1 MNEFAKRKKRRVG
14 FRPSHGLGY
23 FHHCACMPSCGEP
36 YPLHAAVYE
45 GDLEAA
51 MSWLHQH
58 PTHLHLLDS
67 EGDSV
72 MHIAVRR
79 GNVAMVR
86 LLLSV
91 GFDINCRS
99 ADEWTVLEEA
109 HACAPPQV
117 LKAVYEAVQV
127 DECRRWH
134 CRSRQVLQGLRRMA
148 DFVIDVHWRC
158 VGGENFKL
166 KLILN

>member
-1 MNEFAKRKKRRVG
+1 
-14 FRPSHGLGY
+14 
-23 FHHCACMPSCGEP
+23 
-36 YPLHAAVYE
+36 
-45 GDLEAA
+45 
-51 MSWLHQH
+51 
-58 PTHLHLLDS
+58 
-67 EGDSV
+67 
-72 MHIAVRR
+72 
-79 GNVAMVR
+79 MVR

-148 DFVIDVHWRC
+148 DFVIDVHWWC
-158 VGGENFKL
+158 VGGENFKF